1 MSSGERV
8 WARDVDS
15 DILGTKRAARIVK
28 MSTFGAELR
37 IAERQ
42 LPGDKMRKRRKD
54 QRGKSM

>member
-15 DILGTKRAARIVK
+15 DILGTKQAARIVK
-28 MSTFGAELR
+28 MSTFGAEVR

-42 LPGDKMRKRRKD
+42 VPGDKMRKRRKD